1 MEGIM
6 ETEAT
11 ATTEGDA
18 PSLVVEHIES
28 CRGAI
33 GVDEKVSASRSA
45 AEGDAVRVVRRR
57 G

>member
-33 GVDEKVSASRSA
+33 GVDEKVSARRSA